1 MAYNRVHAR
10 NLCSAAE
17 FELFLLSLSDAI
29 GGLSVAE
36 LKSKVK
42 RARTLRDKN
51 QDLFRRQ
58 TVAIRAATGSKRG
71 NTSLANQRTEQKTKL
86 FTETLER
93 FEDRLARIEAA
104 EARKAE
110 KAKIAASKA
119 AARSARKAPAR
130 SSKAPARRIAGKGAG
145 GGAANQ
151 VASPSNP
158 HSRTLR
164 AHAVAAGK
172 RSQAKRD
179 RR

>member
-36 LKSKVK
+36 LKSKIK

-110 KAKIAASKA
+110 KAKVAASKA
-119 AARSARKAPAR
+119 AGKAPAR